1 MARANRDLLRGLYSV
16 IKDCDEHV
24 QFCLL
29 TGVSKFSDVSL
40 FSGLNNLEDITLDPA
55 FSSICGFM
63 EADLDSMF
71 ADRIQGLDRERVRE
85 WYLGYG
91 WGAAER
97 VYNPFDVLL
106 LLKRRT
112 FQPWWY
118 ETATPTFL
126 IDLLAE
132 KQFPWHRLDGLL
144 ASDEIL
150 SRFDVGD
157 IAPEALAF
165 QSGYLTIVERHDLD
179 DGPAYRLGFPNRE
192 VRQSLNRALLAT
204 LPSADGEREAERRR
218 LSEVLKTGDI
228 AGLENR
234 LRSLLAGIPYQWH
247 RQNPMGSFEGWYA
260 SLLYAYFAAT
270 GAEVR
275 AEESGSLGR
284 ADLCVRAFRR
294 VYVFEFK
301 MRERAGAEAAMAQL
315 KARGYADRYRG
326 RGEPIHL
333 VAVEFSAK
341 TRNVTRFEAELA

>member
-1 MARANRDLLRGLYSV
+1 M
-16 IKDCDEHV
+16 
-24 QFCLL
+24 
-29 TGVSKFSDVSL
+29 
-40 FSGLNNLEDITLDPA
+40 
-55 FSSICGFM
+55 
-63 EADLDSMF
+63 
-71 ADRIQGLDRERVRE
+71 
-85 WYLGYG
+85 
-91 WGAAER
+91 
-97 VYNPFDVLL
+97 
-106 LLKRRT
+106 
-112 FQPWWY
+112 
-118 ETATPTFL
+118 
-126 IDLLAE
+126 
-132 KQFPWHRLDGLL
+132 
-144 ASDEIL
+144 
-150 SRFDVGD
+150 GD

-165 QSGYLTIVERHDLD
+165 QSGYLTIVERRDLD

-218 LSEVLKTGDI
+218 LSAVLKTGDI

-315 KARGYADRYRG
+315 KTRGYADRYRG

-341 TRNVTRFEAELA
+341 TRNVTRFETELA